1 MTTTLPETVL
11 GIDPGPTESAYALI
25 DTDTCRPRKFGKG
38 PNAELRDYLRG
49 HADLYDPPLV
59 AIEMVASYGMVV
71 GADVFQTVL
80 QTGRFVEVAAEAS
93 QRFRVVL
100 AYRHNIKLHHCHSAH
115 AKDTNVIQALIDR
128 FAPRQPN
135 KGKGTKAAPGFFY
148 GFRGDIW
155 QAFALA
161 AYVADSLKD
170 GLVADSITKVAG

>member
-1 MTTTLPETVL
+1 MTTTLPGTVL
-11 GIDPGPTESAYALI
+11 GIDPGPTQSAYALI

-49 HADLYDPPLV
+49 HADLYDSPLV

-80 QTGRFVEVAAEAS
+80 QTGRFVEVAQPLEV
-93 QRFRVVL
+93 RLV
-100 AYRHNIKLHHCHSAH
+100 YRHAVKVHHCHRSS
-115 AKDTNVIQALIDR
+115 AKDTNVIQALVDR
-128 FAPRQPN
+128 FAPPGALN

-148 GFRGDIW
+148 GFRGDVW

-161 AYVADSLKD
+161 VYVADGLKD
-170 GLVADSITKVAG
+170 GTLFGDSITKVAG